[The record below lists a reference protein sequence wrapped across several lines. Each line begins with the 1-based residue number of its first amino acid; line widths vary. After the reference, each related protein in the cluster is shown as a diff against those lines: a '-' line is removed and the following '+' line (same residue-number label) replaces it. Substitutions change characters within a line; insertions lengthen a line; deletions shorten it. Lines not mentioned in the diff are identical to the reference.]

1 MVTMAAQETR
11 DERARNGGGQDDRGR
26 EAQTPTQVPPKGW
39 LDVGKRTMKEVSSDN
54 VSLLAAGCAYFA
66 MLALFPTLIAAVTLY
81 SLVADPGTL
90 QNQINSIAS
99 ALPEG
104 GQIIEQQLRDLTGD
118 GGRATGVLSIGLVIS
133 LLGALWSASGGTAG
147 MMQALNL
154 AYDEVE
160 TRKFLKLRGTALAL
174 TIGGIIVALIAVG
187 LVAVLPAILDSL
199 GLGSAGRTVVNIL
212 RWPLVAL
219 VFAGALAVLYRYA
232 PDRDQ
237 PKFSWVSVGA
247 GVATLLWLVASGLFS
262 FYISNFGEGYGR
274 TYGAIAGVIILLLWL
289 YLSAFIILFGAELNA
304 ELERQTK
311 ADTTSGP
318 DAPMGQRRAQ
328 AADTLGEATS

>member
-1 MVTMAAQETR
+1 MAAQETR
-11 DERARNGGGQDDRGR
+11 DDRARNGGGQDDRGR

-39 LDVGKRTMKEVSSDN
+39 LDVGKRTMKEVSNDN

-81 SLVADPGTL
+81 SLVADPETL
-90 QNQINSIAS
+90 EQQINSVVS
-99 ALPEG
+99 ALPQG
-104 GQIIEQQLRDLTGD
+104 GQIIEEQLRNITGD
-118 GGRATGVLSIGLVIS
+118 GGQATGVLSIGLLVS
-133 LLGALWSASGGTAG
+133 VLGALWSASGGTAG

-154 AYDEVE
+154 AYDEDE

-174 TIGGIIVALIAVG
+174 TLGGILVALIAIG
-187 LVAVLPAILDSL
+187 LVAVLPAVLDTL
-199 GLGSAGRTVVNIL
+199 GLGSVGRVVVNVL
-212 RWPLVAL
+212 RWPVVAL
-219 VFAGALAVLYRYA
+219 VFAGALAVLYRFA

-247 GVATLLWLVASGLFS
+247 LAATLLWLIASGLFS
-262 FYISNFGEGYGR
+262 FYVSNFGNFGE
-274 TYGAIAGVIILLLWL
+274 TYGTIAGVIILLLWL
-289 YLSAFIILFGAELNA
+289 YLSAFIILLGGELNA

-311 ADTTSGP
+311 ADTTRGP
-318 DAPMGQRRAQ
+318 DEPMGRRRAQ

>member
-1 MVTMAAQETR
+1 MAAQETR
-11 DERARNGGGQDDRGR
+11 DEHARNGGGQDGRGR

-39 LDVGKRTMKEVSSDN
+39 LDVGKRTLKEVSSDN

-118 GGRATGVLSIGLVIS
+118 GGRATGVLSLGLVIS

-187 LVAVLPAILDSL
+187 LVAVLPAVLDSL
-199 GLGSAGRTVVNIL
+199 GLGSVGRTVVNIL

-247 GVATLLWLVASGLFS
+247 IAATLLWLVASGLFS

-311 ADTTSGP
+311 ADTTRGP